1 MGAAMPPRDPG
12 VFRRA
17 VIWLL
22 CLAPFFFAS
31 YGFANWVTGQR
42 ETVGVL
48 VFDWE
53 RGMPLWP
60 WTIIPY
66 WSIDLLYG
74 LSFLLPRTRR
84 ELDSHGLRLLTAQ
97 VIAVSC
103 FLLFPLRF
111 SFERPALDGLFG
123 WLFDVLMGFD
133 KPFNQAPSLHI
144 ALLVVLWAAYGRY
157 ASGVW
162 RWLLHGW
169 FALIGLSVLTTW
181 QHHFIDVPTGALA
194 GFFCLWLWPR
204 EGRSPLAA
212 WTLSSDPRRL
222 RLAVF
227 YAIGAALCGMLAL
240 SGGGIW
246 LWLCWPAVSLALVA
260 LCYLGIG
267 AEGYQK
273 RAEGRHSLA
282 ACWLLAPYR
291 LAAGINSLAWTR
303 QHPQP
308 DEVLPGLWLGRL
320 PGAAERK
327 ARPELGVLDLC
338 AELPCTAHDDRY
350 ASLPLLDLIAPS
362 VDQCRLGAAL
372 IDELRAPGP
381 LLVCCAL
388 GYSRSATVLAAWLLL
403 SGQAATVEDAV
414 AQIRRARPRIV
425 LKAEQLAVLAQVAG
439 QPQLSREVSH
449 VG

>member
-1 MGAAMPPRDPG
+1 MAPREPG
-12 VFRRA
+12 VLRRA
-17 VIWLL
+17 VIWLVFL
-22 CLAPFFFAS
+22 GPFFFLS
-31 YGFANWVTGQR
+31 YGFANWTAAQR
-42 ETVGVL
+42 ESVGVL
-48 VFDWE
+48 AFDWE

-84 ELDSHGLRLLTAQ
+84 ELDGHALRLLSAQ

-123 WLFDVLMGFD
+123 WLFDLLMGFD

-144 ALLVVLWAAYGRY
+144 ALLVILWVAYGRY
-157 ASGVW
+157 ASGLW

-194 GFFCLWLWPR
+194 GFLCVWLWPR
-204 EGRSPLAA
+204 EGRSPVAA
-212 WTLSSDPRRL
+212 WALSGDPRRL
-222 RLAVF
+222 RLAAS
-227 YAIGAALCGMLAL
+227 YAIGSAVCATLAL
-240 SGGGIW
+240 VGGGGW
-246 LWLCWPAVSLALVA
+246 LWLFWPAVSLALVA

-267 AEGYQK
+267 AEGFQK
-273 RAEGRHSLA
+273 RADGGQSLA
-282 ACWLLAPYR
+282 VSWLLAPY
-291 LAAGINSLAWTR
+291 LLGAWINSRAWTR
-303 QHPQP
+303 RHPQP

-320 PGAAERK
+320 PGAADLE
-327 ARPELGVLDLC
+327 ARPDLAVLDLC
-338 AELPCTAHDDRY
+338 AELPCMARARRY
-350 ASLPLLDLIAPS
+350 ACLPLLDLVAPS
-362 VDQCRLGAAL
+362 VEQCRRGAAL
-372 IDELRAPGP
+372 IDELRASGP

-388 GYSRSATVLAAWLLL
+388 GYSRSATLVAAWLLV
-403 SGQAATVEDAV
+403 SGHARSVEEAV
-414 AQIRRARPRIV
+414 VQLRRARPQVV
-425 LKAEQLAVLAQVAG
+425 LKVEQRAVLAQIAG
-439 QPQLSREVSH
+439 QPSLSQEVIH